1 MRLCRIRE
9 APISLGQQSEYDEI
23 FLSFSVMDNVKFEK
37 MYAELVARG
46 INPREFADWL
56 RRFDQCHPYKKA
68 VSSLEPLAKMRFV
81 YEDTES
87 KDFLADD
94 CLCGLRLAKHFVL
107 STSMRLCGCGIEES
121 KAFARK
127 EKKVLL
133 DYDELMLTA
142 SLLPEVNKVLAAANL
157 REIPITRA
165 FWCRKK
171 RQTVLIDLCNGR
183 YSATDPENGGVL
195 LKIV

>member
-1 MRLCRIRE
+1 M
-9 APISLGQQSEYDEI
+9 
-23 FLSFSVMDNVKFEK
+23 
-37 MYAELVARG
+37 
-46 INPREFADWL
+46 
-56 RRFDQCHPYKKA
+56 
-68 VSSLEPLAKMRFV
+68 
-81 YEDTES
+81 
-87 KDFLADD
+87 
-94 CLCGLRLAKHFVL
+94 
-107 STSMRLCGCGIEES
+107 
-121 KAFARK
+121 
-127 EKKVLL
+127 LL

>member
-1 MRLCRIRE
+1 
-9 APISLGQQSEYDEI
+9 
-23 FLSFSVMDNVKFEK
+23 MDNVKFEK

-46 INPREFADWL
+46 VNPREFADWL

-107 STSMRLCGCGIEES
+107 STSMQLCD
-121 KAFARK
+121 A
-127 EKKVLL
+127 VLR
-133 DYDELMLTA
+133 
-142 SLLPEVNKVLAAANL
+142 NL
-157 REIPITRA
+157 RPLPA
-165 FWCRKK
+165 KRKK
-171 RQTVLIDLCNGR
+171 CCSTMTN
-183 YSATDPENGGVL
+183 
-195 LKIV
+195 